1 MKKQNLFFAAV
12 AALVFT
18 SCEKTEIKE
27 VEKIVYAD
35 QAGSL
40 SLTFDAK
47 YGASD
52 LGLNKKYL
60 YILIKLSGTYD
71 MEFEFSR
78 LRYWVS
84 NVKLIDKD
92 NKEHAI
98 PESYYL
104 VEETNEIAVQHLV
117 NGEKYP
123 ATKRE
128 EVTIKDIPS

>member
-1 MKKQNLFFAAV
+1 MKKKNLFFAAV

-18 SCEKTEIKE
+18 SCVKTEIKE
-27 VEKIVYAD
+27 DEKIAYAD
-35 QAGSL
+35 QGGYL

-47 YGASD
+47 DGDSD
-52 LGLNKKYL
+52 FELNKKYP
-60 YILIKLSGTYD
+60 YQLINSSGTYD

-98 PESYYL
+98 PES
-104 VEETNEIAVQHLV
+104 
-117 NGEKYP
+117 
-123 ATKRE
+123 
-128 EVTIKDIPS
+128 